1 MLYLRT
7 QYIYSLFNLAIKIDA
22 TFWWHNMIFNVRNIP
37 LVDASEIGSYRVPAL
52 FILKYQSRIPMMET
66 FFFFFSEK

>member
-7 QYIYSLFNLAIKIDA
+7 QYIYSLFNLAIKIVA
-22 TFWWHNMIFNVRNIP
+22 TFWWRNMIFYVRNIP
-37 LVDASEIGSYRVPAL
+37 LVDASEIGSYQVPAL